1 MLHQHLAAA
10 TAAAAASGRKSEIV
24 YNYRTHE
31 QALKMCA
38 LVGWPMRNAEKLA
51 PLLVAG
57 RQDHPQDYWADV
69 WLAFVG
75 AYGGGEGKGEGEG
88 DIGQARSLQARS
100 LQAVTQHGER
110 LRESGR
116 RVLVVQG
123 TQELVVRWQAAYL
136 LLTQDLIYY

>member
-1 MLHQHLAAA
+1 M
-10 TAAAAASGRKSEIV
+10 

-57 RQDHPQDYWADV
+57 RQDHPHDYWADV

-75 AYGGGEGKGEGEG
+75 AHGGEEGMGQGEG
-88 DIGQARSLQARS
+88 DIDQARSLQS
-100 LQAVTQHGER
+100 VTHHGER

-123 TQELVVRWQAAYL
+123 TQELVVRWQAAHL
-136 LLTQDLIYY
+136 LLTQYLIYY

>member
-1 MLHQHLAAA
+1 MPLISALMLHQHLAAA

-31 QALKMCA
+31 QALKMCS

-57 RQDHPQDYWADV
+57 RQDHPHDYWADV

-75 AYGGGEGKGEGEG
+75 AYGGGEGKGEGED
-88 DIGQARSLQARS
+88 DIGQARSLQA
-100 LQAVTQHGER
+100 VTEHGER

-123 TQELVVRWQAAYL
+123 TQELVVRCQAASL
-136 LLTQDLIYY
+136 LLT

>member
-10 TAAAAASGRKSEIV
+10 TAAAAASGRKSDIV

-57 RQDHPQDYWADV
+57 RQDHPHDYWADV

-75 AYGGGEGKGEGEG
+75 AHGGEEGMGQGEG
-88 DIGQARSLQARS
+88 DIDQARSLQS
-100 LQAVTQHGER
+100 VTHHGER

-123 TQELVVRWQAAYL
+123 TQELVVRWQAAHL
-136 LLTQDLIYY
+136 LLTQYLIYY

>member
-57 RQDHPQDYWADV
+57 RQDHPHDYWADV

-75 AYGGGEGKGEGEG
+75 AYGGGEGKGGQGEG
-88 DIGQARSLQARS
+88 DIGQARSLQAV
-100 LQAVTQHGER
+100 AQHGER

-123 TQELVVRWQAAYL
+123 TQELVVRWHAAF
-136 LLTQDLIYY
+136 